1 MRVNQLKTNLEMT
14 TTGEGLSNSSQQVL
28 SESSIRKLERYIV
41 EIMTKTKVPGLG
53 LALIKDDS
61 VIYSRGFG
69 SRSIEES
76 KPATP
81 DTLFGIGSVTK
92 SFTALAVMQLVERG
106 KLSVDD
112 RVQKYIPSF
121 RPGDDADKTEI
132 FHLLTH
138 TCGIPALGAAE
149 VLIKRGIGQDD
160 VGVPLG
166 SLDDLVSHINEGA
179 AERAAKP
186 GERFFYWNEGYAL
199 LGRIIELVTGDEY
212 CAYVTKNILKPLQ
225 MVRSSFLRDVLRSD
239 KDAMTPYIPGKNGKL
254 VPAPFPA
261 HPLIDAAG
269 GLISSAN
276 ELANYISMCLNEG
289 KFGDKQIIDP
299 SLLKEVF
306 HPHVRSGLP
315 SSFGENKYGYGWLV
329 TTNFLGHTLI
339 SHGGNIGVSTAN
351 IGFMPELG
359 VGVTLASNSGLT
371 PTSFIVL
378 FALALLAGRDP
389 DEALPFI
396 KIEKRLDMIAGRYES
411 FKGITKFNVRRQ
423 GFMLYAEF
431 KDELGSQTFP
441 LIPEGDGFYALLGP
455 EKMPIEVKVDSDDK
469 VDIFLERNRFHKV
482 GKLNEHI

>member
-1 MRVNQLKTNLEMT
+1 MMTIGESLVN
-14 TTGEGLSNSSQQVL
+14 SRQQEFP
-28 SESSIRKLERYIV
+28 ESSVKTLEKYV
-41 EIMTKTKVPGLG
+41 VDVMTKNKVPGLG

-61 VIYSRGFG
+61 LIYSRGFG
-69 SRSIEES
+69 SRSIEEA

-81 DTLFGIGSVTK
+81 DTLFGVGSVTK
-92 SFTALAVMQLVERG
+92 SFTALAIMQLVERG
-106 KLSVDD
+106 KLSVQDS
-112 RVQKYIPSF
+112 VQKYIPNF
-121 RPGDDADKTEI
+121 RPGNDADKTQI

-138 TCGIPALGAAE
+138 TCGLPALGAAE

-166 SLDDLVSHINEGA
+166 SIDDLVSHINEGA
-179 AERAAKP
+179 TERAAKP

-199 LGRIIELVTGDEY
+199 LGRIIELITGEEY
-212 CAYVTKNILKPLQ
+212 GAYVTKNILKPLK
-225 MVRSSFLRDVLRSD
+225 MIRSSFSRDVLRND
-239 KDAMTPYIPGKNGKL
+239 KDAMTPYMPSKNGKL
-254 VPAPFPA
+254 VSAPFPA

-276 ELANYISMCLNEG
+276 ELANYVLMCLSMG
-289 KFGDKQIIDP
+289 KFDDKQIIDS
-299 SLLKEVF
+299 SLLKEAF
-306 HPHVRSGLP
+306 HPHIQSGLP

-351 IGFMPELG
+351 IGFIPELG

-378 FALALLAGRDP
+378 YALALLAGKDP
-389 DEALPFI
+389 SEALPFI
-396 KIEKRLDMIAGRYES
+396 KTENRLDAIAGHYES
-411 FKGITKFNVRRQ
+411 YKGITKFNIRRQ

-441 LIPEGDGFYALLGP
+441 LIPDGDGFYALLGP
-455 EKMPIEVKVDSDDK
+455 EKMPVEVKIESVDK

-482 GKLNEHI
+482 GKLNEPS